1 MERDQILL
9 YCQTLSFSIS
19 YGTMVKKMKEPPIH
33 PDDFFSGFF
42 DWLDTEDGQTS
53 KQAHDDVA
61 DALEGAELDIA
72 DRKIIWKNGNRLTI
86 AQTAKR
92 IHEMTGTDLS
102 AITSHVI
109 GWLEMDYIPQ
119 GLDEKQMEIFE
130 VEIENWIKKYEPE
143 K

>member
-1 MERDQILL
+1 
-9 YCQTLSFSIS
+9 
-19 YGTMVKKMKEPPIH
+19 MKEPPIH
-33 PDDFFSGFF
+33 SDDFFCGFF

-53 KQAHDDVA
+53 MQAHDDVA

-72 DRKIIWKNGNRLTI
+72 DRKIIWKDGNRLTI

-119 GLDEKQMEIFE
+119 RLNEKQMEIFE
-130 VEIENWIKKYEPE
+130 VEIENWIKKYEPG
-143 K
+143 KIIIV

>member
-1 MERDQILL
+1 
-9 YCQTLSFSIS
+9 
-19 YGTMVKKMKEPPIH
+19 MVKKMKEPPIH

-92 IHEMTGTDLS
+92 IHEMTGTDLP

-119 GLDEKQMEIFE
+119 GLDEKQLEIFE